1 MAQQFT
7 IRPRPADVAR
17 LKALFGDK
25 KRGVAARAM
34 QAAVSRTITT
44 GVAMIARRIAQ
55 EVNLPIADIKS
66 SIFSRRGSF
75 DDPRGVISVRRG
87 KPVWMGQFLSSS
99 QRGRVARKLAG
110 NLKGRVTPKGGV
122 TVKVRKRSQPG
133 YPASERLPKAFI
145 GVMPKTAYI
154 GVFER
159 VGVKRAMKS
168 GRYAGK
174 VREVIRRLRGPSPFG
189 VFANAV
195 GEDGAG
201 TMVEETARELSE
213 TLDKNIRSQISR
225 FLAQG
230 K

>member
-34 QAAVSRTITT
+34 QAAVSRTVTT
-44 GVAMIARRIAQ
+44 GVALIARRIAQ
-55 EVNLPIADIKS
+55 EVNLPIADIKAS
-66 SIFSRRGSF
+66 VFARRGSL
-75 DDPRGVISVRRG
+75 DDPRGTISVRRG
-87 KPVWMGQFLSSS
+87 RAVWLGQFLSSA
-99 QRGRVARKLAG
+99 QRASVAKKLAKNMAG
-110 NLKGRVTPKGGV
+110 KITPRGGV
-122 TVKVRKRSQPG
+122 TLKVRKRSQPG

-195 GEDGAG
+195 GEGSAG
-201 TMVEETARELSE
+201 TMVAETARTLRD